1 MIYNYYFDVEIKLL
15 FSYYYMVNVLL
26 NNKNRLY
33 VISCLVSCDSVPR
46 RSWPLFKA
54 RDILQSLIHDFSF
67 HGAEETE

>member
-1 MIYNYYFDVEIKLL
+1 MGKHWSRGFADLMAHAQALDYHQSGRIACPLSF
-15 FSYYYMVNVLL
+15 
-26 NNKNRLY
+26 R
-33 VISCLVSCDSVPR
+33 CLVSCDSVPR